1 MEIRI
6 SRPDY
11 IVQCNALCYN
21 HIVFGI
27 VGEKMFVGRT
37 EKPKKAKGLTK
48 AELLDQIAALTAMV
62 KELRAKAN

>member
-1 MEIRI
+1 M
-6 SRPDY
+6 
-11 IVQCNALCYN
+11 
-21 HIVFGI
+21 